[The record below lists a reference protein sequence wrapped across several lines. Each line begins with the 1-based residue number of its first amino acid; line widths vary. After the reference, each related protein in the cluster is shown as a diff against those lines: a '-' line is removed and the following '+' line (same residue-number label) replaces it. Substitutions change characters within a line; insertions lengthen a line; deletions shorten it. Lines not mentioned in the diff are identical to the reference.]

1 MVKVIKK
8 YKLQIV
14 TLILYLVT
22 LAINGDVFINSLKT
36 TGGYLKE
43 MIEILPA
50 VFIMSGLITV
60 WAPRKTIT
68 KFLGKDSKIKGNIL
82 AMLLGSV
89 SAGPIYAAFPIAFS
103 LFNKG
108 ASILNVVILISTW
121 AVIKVPMLLVEA
133 KFLGISFMAVR
144 TLITI
149 PSIFLIGYITKRIV
163 KKEDLLESKEN
174 KDFNGKIITAIDVAL
189 PHFNCKACGY
199 DSCKEYATSIAIN
212 NEKINKC
219 SVGGE
224 RVEKEIKEILNKTHE
239 EKKAKPMKT

>member
-1 MVKVIKK
+1 MIEIIKK
-8 YKLQIV
+8 YKLQVITV
-14 TLILYLVT
+14 ILYLIT
-22 LAINGDVFINSLKT
+22 LVMNSDILVNSLKT

-43 MIEILPA
+43 MIQILPA
-50 VFIMSGLITV
+50 VFVMSGLITV

-68 KFLGKDSKIKGNIL
+68 KFLGKDSKIKGNLL
-82 AMLLGSV
+82 AMMLGSV

-108 ASILNVVILISTW
+108 ASVLNMVILISTW

-133 KFLGISFMAVR
+133 KFLGMSFMAVR

-149 PSIFLIGYITKRIV
+149 PSIFLIGYVTNKIV
-163 KKEDLLESKEN
+163 KREDLLNSKEN
-174 KDFNGKIITAIDVAL
+174 QDVNGKTITAIDVVL

-199 DSCKEYATSIAIN
+199 NTCKEYATSIAIN
-212 NEKINKC
+212 EEKINKC

-224 RVEKEIKEILNKTHE
+224 RVEKLIEEIIMPQNE
-239 EKKAKPMKT
+239 ETKLKNP